1 MKRLWGVNFSRQVK
15 LGGGGGGGEEEE
27 ADSIVALQLIL
38 GISIS
43 TADFNLE
50 KWTKIRVQTSIGDLL
65 SWNVMEI

>member
-15 LGGGGGGGEEEE
+15 LGGGQIALGGGGEEEE

-43 TADFNLE
+43 TADFNVE

-65 SWNVMEI
+65 S